1 MLEEALVAFV
11 PGEAFGAPGYG
22 RFSYAL
28 SDEDL
33 VRGVER
39 LAALLSEVER
49 ARTMAR
55 ILVTERL
62 SPRGLEQMAAAGHDV
77 DVQLGAQRPTSSSR
91 PSSGRRRSSSAR
103 RPRVTAEVLEAG
115 RSLVVV
121 GRAGIGL
128 DNVDVEAATRR
139 GVMVVNAPE
148 SNILSAAEHAFAL
161 LLAQARNIPQAH
173 AALVAGRWER
183 GKWEGVELHGKTL
196 GIVGLGRVGALVAQR
211 AAAFGMRLVAYD
223 PYVTPDRARKMGVEL
238 VEPRG
243 ARRQCSDFVTH
254 PPAEDA
260 RDRRARSARSCS
272 PRPSPASASS
282 TPPAAASS
290 TRRRSPTPSRRDGS
304 PAPRSTSSPT
314 EPCTSSPLF
323 ELEQVVVTPHL
334 GASTAEAQ
342 DKAGEQIAEQIVL
355 ALRGDFVPYAVN
367 VAAAG
372 ASEGVRPF
380 LGVAERLG
388 RLLAALCDGVP
399 ERPRGRV
406 PGSPRGRGHADS
418 HALGAE
424 GRLRGRDRGARLVRE
439 RSAPRRGAGPRG
451 ARVLDDRRRRLPE
464 PGDASRWRPRGRRG
478 PLGRT
483 GAERIVM
490 VDDHAVEL
498 PFAPNLLIVRN
509 DDRPGMIG
517 IVGAALGDAGVS
529 ITNMAVGQTSGGGTA
544 LMLLST
550 DRPVPRE
557 VLGLLR
563 NAAGILDLHYVAD
576 A

>member
-1 MLEEALVAFV
+1 
-11 PGEAFGAPGYG
+11 
-22 RFSYAL
+22 
-28 SDEDL
+28 
-33 VRGVER
+33 
-39 LAALLSEVER
+39 
-49 ARTMAR
+49 MAR

-62 SPRGLEQMAAAGHDV
+62 SPSGLEQMAAAGHDV
-77 DVQLGAQRPTSSSR
+77 DVQLGLTPEGLVEAVV
-91 PSSGRRRSSSAR
+91 GAAALVIRSET
-103 RPRVTAEVLEAG
+103 RVTPEVLEAG
-115 RSLVVV
+115 RALVAV

-128 DNVDVEAATRR
+128 DNVDVDAATRL

-148 SNILSAAEHAFAL
+148 SNILSAAEHAVAL

-183 GKWEGVELHGKTL
+183 SKWEGVELNAKTL

-223 PYVTPDRARKMGVEL
+223 PYVTHDRARKMGVEL
-238 VEPRG
+238 LSLEELV
-243 ARRQCSDFVTH
+243 ACSDFVSIHLPKAPETVGLFGKELLAKAK
-254 PPAEDA
+254 PGIRIVNAARGGIVDEEALVDA
-260 RDRRARSARSCS
+260 IGSGRVAG
-272 PRPSPASASS
+272 
-282 TPPAAASS
+282 AALDVFS
-290 TRRRSPTPSRRDGS
+290 
-304 PAPRSTSSPT
+304 T

-323 ELEQVVVTPHL
+323 ELERVVVTPHL

-355 ALRGDFVPYAVN
+355 ALQGEFVPYAVN

-388 RLLAALCDGVP
+388 RLLAALCEGVP
-399 ERPRGRV
+399 DHLEVECQGALAGEDTRILTLSVLRGVFAAGTQEPVSYVNAPRLAEERGLEVRESSTTAAGDYLSQLTLRG
-406 PGSPRGRGHADS
+406 GS
-418 HALGAE
+418 HAVSGTLA
-424 GRLRGRDRGARLVRE
+424 
-439 RSAPRRGAGPRG
+439 
-451 ARVLDDRRRRLPE
+451 
-464 PGDASRWRPRGRRG
+464 
-478 PLGRT
+478 RT

-490 VDDHAVEL
+490 VDDHGVEL

-529 ITNMAVGQTSGGGTA
+529 ITNMAVGQTAGGGTA
-544 LMLLST
+544 LMLLTT
-550 DRPVPRE
+550 DRPVPLE
-557 VLGLLR
+557 VLGQLR

>member
-1 MLEEALVAFV
+1 
-11 PGEAFGAPGYG
+11 
-22 RFSYAL
+22 
-28 SDEDL
+28 
-33 VRGVER
+33 
-39 LAALLSEVER
+39 
-49 ARTMAR
+49 MAR

-62 SPRGLEQMAAAGHDV
+62 SPRGLEEMAAAGHEV
-77 DVQLGAQRPTSSSR
+77 DVRLKLTRDELVETVAGAAALVI
-91 PSSGRRRSSSAR
+91 RSET
-103 RPRVTAEVLEAG
+103 RVTAEVLEAAPG
-115 RSLVVV
+115 LVVV

-128 DNVDVEAATRR
+128 DNVDVDAATRL

-173 AALVAGRWER
+173 GALVNGRWER
-183 GKWEGVELHGKTL
+183 DKWEGVELHGKTL

-211 AAAFGMRLVAYD
+211 ASAFEMRLVAYD

-238 VEPRG
+238 VSLEQLV
-243 ARRQCSDFVTH
+243 ADADFVSIHLPKT
-254 PPAEDA
+254 PETIGLFGKELLSKAKPGIRIVNAARGGIVDEEALVDA
-260 RDRRARSARSCS
+260 IAVGRVAG
-272 PRPSPASASS
+272 
-282 TPPAAASS
+282 AALDVFA
-290 TRRRSPTPSRRDGS
+290 
-304 PAPRSTSSPT
+304 T

-355 ALRGDFVPYAVN
+355 ALEGEFVPYAVN

-372 ASEGVRPF
+372 VSEGVRPF

-399 ERPRGRV
+399 DHLEVEYQGALAGDDTRLLTLSVLRGIFAAGTQEPVSYVNAPRLAEERGMEVRESSTTTAGDYLSQVTLRG
-406 PGSPRGRGHADS
+406 GGHA
-418 HALGAE
+418 
-424 GRLRGRDRGARLVRE
+424 
-439 RSAPRRGAGPRG
+439 
-451 ARVLDDRRRRLPE
+451 
-464 PGDASRWRPRGRRG
+464 ASGT
-478 PLGRT
+478 LGRA
-483 GAERIVM
+483 GRERIVM

-517 IVGAALGDAGVS
+517 IVGAALGDADVS
-529 ITNMAVGQTSGGGTA
+529 ITNMAVGQTAGGGTA
-544 LMLLST
+544 LMLLTT
-550 DRPVPRE
+550 DRLVPRD
-557 VLGLLR
+557 VLARLR
-563 NAAGILDLHYVAD
+563 AAAGILDLHYVAD